1 MNKSIIK
8 LALETLLE
16 QLVCSDTDTDNLT
29 KQRYVEDELF
39 RLNHR
44 VTSSDFARW
53 LQFTMDMEAEEM
65 FGEFGYNT
73 LTEVQQREILMELYE
88 RELIE

>member
-29 KQRYVEDELF
+29 KQRYVEDELH
-39 RLNHR
+39 RLNNR
-44 VTSSDFARW
+44 VTPSDFARW

-65 FGEFGYNT
+65 YGEFGYNT